1 MQDKMMD
8 SFNQQAREFFTP
20 MRKLNSL
27 MLDNMERVTQY
38 QLDAMKRYSQ
48 MGTSSLRDA
57 SDIGD
62 AEQARDFGTRQ
73 VEMMTELSNQMLA
86 DARAMSEMSLRMKS
100 EMEALFGESGQAMA
114 ERMEEATQATQESAK
129 SEGPAKATSQ
139 TTRKRGSGS
148 NAGNGNGSS

>member
-38 QLDAMKRYSQ
+38 QLEAMKRYSQ
-48 MGTSSLRDA
+48 MGTSTLRDA
-57 SDIGD
+57 TDISD

-86 DARAMSEMSLRMKS
+86 DVRAMSEMSQRMKS

-114 ERMEEATQATQESAK
+114 DSMEEATQATQQSAK
-129 SEGPAKATSQ
+129 SEGTAKANSQ
-139 TTRKRGSGS
+139 AGRKRGSG
-148 NAGNGNGSS
+148 NGNSSS